1 MLARSSVACS
11 SGGCPSVASSPYAV
25 FRASDLAWS
34 RTWAP
39 PASFALSSTGS
50 SAASSSATSATRAR
64 SAAAPPTKRPRKRL
78 ASAAVIQGELFAL
91 QPNVLPFQPQSRPGT
106 SSKPM

>member
-1 MLARSSVACS
+1 MVACS
-11 SGGCPSVASSPYAV
+11 PAASSPYAV

-39 PASFALSSTGS
+39 PASIAL
-50 SAASSSATSATRAR
+50 ASSSS
-64 SAAAPPTKRPRKRL
+64 PPASPPASPPPSRPRKRL
-78 ASAAVIQGELFAL
+78 ARASVIQGELFAL

>member
-1 MLARSSVACS
+1 
-11 SGGCPSVASSPYAV
+11 V

-39 PASFALSSTGS
+39 QASISLPSI
-50 SAASSSATSATRAR
+50 
-64 SAAAPPTKRPRKRL
+64 APPPTTTPPTPPPTRPRKRL
-78 ASAAVIQGELFAL
+78 AGAAVIQGELFAL